1 LPVYVEVNMG
11 GNRCGVE
18 PGEPA
23 LQLATLI
30 ADAPHLAFAGL
41 QAYHGS
47 AQHLRGWDERR
58 QAIAQAAEKAGRT
71 RDLLTRHGIE
81 CPIITGAGTGSFEFE
96 AASGVYTELQCGSYI
111 FMDADYGRNRD
122 RDGEPTKA
130 FEPSL
135 FVWATVMS
143 RPTEDRAIVDAGL
156 KALAFDSGPPLVC
169 DEPAATYERAS
180 DEHGRLAVSAATNR
194 LGLGDKIRLIPG
206 HCDPTVNLYDW
217 YVCVRGNRVEQ
228 VWPITARG
236 AVY

>member
-1 LPVYVEVNMG
+1 VQALDTAAGEAGVTLPVYIEVNMG

-23 LQLATLI
+23 LELARRV
-30 ADAPHLAFAGL
+30 AEAPHLAFAGL

-58 QAIAQAAEKAGRT
+58 QAIAQAVDRAGRT
-71 RDLLTRHGIE
+71 RDLLARHGIE
-81 CPIITGAGTGSFEFE
+81 CPTITGAGTGSFEFE
-96 AASGVYTELQCGSYI
+96 AASGVYTELRCGSYI
-111 FMDADYGRNRD
+111 FMDADYARNRD

-143 RPTEDRAIVDAGL
+143 RPAEDRAIVDAGL

-180 DEHGRLAVSAATNR
+180 DEHGRLAVSAATNQ

-206 HCDPTVNLYDW
+206 Y
-217 YVCVRGNRVEQ
+217 
-228 VWPITARG
+228 
-236 AVY
+236 

>member
-1 LPVYVEVNMG
+1 M
-11 GNRCGVE
+11 
-18 PGEPA
+18 
-23 LQLATLI
+23 I

-47 AQHLRGWDERR
+47 AQHLRGWEERQ
-58 QAIAQAAEKAGRT
+58 QAIAGAVEKAGAT
-71 RDLLTRHGIE
+71 RDLLAAERHR
-81 CPIITGAGTGSFEFE
+81 
-96 AASGVYTELQCGSYI
+96 VRQHHRRRHRHL
-111 FMDADYGRNRD
+111 RV
-122 RDGEPTKA
+122 RDGERRLYRVAMRLLHLHGRRLRPQPRPRRRPTRT

-156 KALAFDSGPPLVC
+156 KALAFDSGPPLVW

-194 LGLGDKIRLIPG
+194 LELGDKIRLVPG

-217 YVCVRGNRVEQ
+217 YVGVRGDRVEAI
-228 VWPITARG
+228 WPIAARG